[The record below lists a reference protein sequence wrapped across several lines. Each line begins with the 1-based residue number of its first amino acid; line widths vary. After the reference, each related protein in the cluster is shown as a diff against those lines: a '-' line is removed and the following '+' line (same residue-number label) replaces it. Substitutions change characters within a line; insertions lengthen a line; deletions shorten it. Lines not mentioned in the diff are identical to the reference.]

1 MPPGNDESSGAPG
14 SSRAWF
20 EAAFEK
26 GYLEVYPHRDLTSA
40 RVEVGGRIARVLSG
54 RVLDLGCGF
63 GRHSLAMLERGLEVY
78 GMDLSADLLSS
89 AGALEGGAALEGRL
103 VRGDFRRPPFRDGSF
118 DAVVMLFSSFG
129 YFDDEGNRHVA
140 GEVARLLRAGGSAVF
155 DLMNP
160 FRIRAELVPSSRTE
174 RKGLLLVENRVLADE
189 GRRVQKEVELVFA
202 SGDRRH
208 WREDVRLYEP
218 EEVRKLLA
226 GVGLEVE
233 RTDGEFDGR
242 PFETDS
248 PRQIVWARARAGSS

>member
-1 MPPGNDESSGAPG
+1 
-14 SSRAWF
+14 
-20 EAAFEK
+20 
-26 GYLEVYPHRDLTSA
+26 
-40 RVEVGGRIARVLSG
+40 
-54 RVLDLGCGF
+54 
-63 GRHSLAMLERGLEVY
+63 
-78 GMDLSADLLSS
+78 
-89 AGALEGGAALEGRL
+89 
-103 VRGDFRRPPFRDGSF
+103 
-118 DAVVMLFSSFG
+118 
-129 YFDDEGNRHVA
+129 
-140 GEVARLLRAGGSAVF
+140 
-155 DLMNP
+155 MNP